1 MRIVRKELTILQG
14 EVTTADARGLEP
26 RREHVDVRYILV
38 GPVHLTCTFAGGQQ
52 VGPADG
58 VSQIT
63 SGGLGIGL
71 HRPLGADNPVQ
82 TGKLRVDLRGSV
94 AKNLCAASDERGPTG
109 TIGEDADLDTLA
121 ERGTVSYRERHCRM
135 DAPRTRDIRGA
146 VDESEIRARAFH
158 ALTHFGRECAR
169 CLRSVHVPAT

>member
-26 RREHVDVRYILV
+26 RRERVDVRYILV

-71 HRPLGADNPVQ
+71 HRPLGADNPSADREAARRPSRLGRKEPV
-82 TGKLRVDLRGSV
+82 RGV
-94 AKNLCAASDERGPTG
+94 G
-109 TIGEDADLDTLA
+109 
-121 ERGTVSYRERHCRM
+121 
-135 DAPRTRDIRGA
+135 RT
-146 VDESEIRARAFH
+146 
-158 ALTHFGRECAR
+158 
-169 CLRSVHVPAT
+169 